1 VKGIILAGGH
11 GTRLYPMT
19 KVINKHL
26 LNVYDKPMIYYPI
39 QTLVDAGID
48 QIMVVTGG
56 NNAGSFLELLGNG
69 EEFGLEEMHYAYQ
82 KGAGGIADALSLA
95 RSFIGD
101 DKFVV
106 MLGDNIL
113 ENSIKPYVDNF
124 VRQKSGAKILL
135 KEVDDPQRFGVAS
148 IDKNKNVSKIVEKPE
163 HTDSSYAVIGV
174 YMYDGNVFDIIK
186 RQRASKRGEMEITDV
201 NNAYIKRGELT
212 SDVVDGWWTD
222 AGTVE
227 SLFKANLLL
236 GEKNE

>member
-1 VKGIILAGGH
+1 MKGIILAGGN

-39 QTLVDAGID
+39 QTLVDADID

-69 EEFGLEEMHYAYQ
+69 EEFGLKEMHYAYQ
-82 KGAGGIADALSLA
+82 KDAGGIAEALSMA
-95 RSFIGD
+95 RNFIGD

-106 MLGDNIL
+106 ILGDNIL
-113 ENSIKPYVDNF
+113 ENSIKSYVDKF
-124 VRQKSGAKILL
+124 REQGTGAKILL
-135 KEVDDPQRFGVAS
+135 TISENPERFGVADLEGDKVIS
-148 IDKNKNVSKIVEKPE
+148 IAEKPKQPK
-163 HTDSSYAVIGV
+163 SSNIVIGV
-174 YMYDGNVFDIIK
+174 YMYDKEVFNVIEK
-186 RQRASKRGEMEITDV
+186 QERSNRGELEITDV
-201 NNAYIKRGELT
+201 NNYYIDHGNLT
-212 SDVVDGWWTD
+212 SDFIEGWWTD

-236 GEKNE
+236 GEKSE

>member
-101 DKFVV
+101 DKFVL

-186 RQRASKRGEMEITDV
+186 RQLVSSRGEMEITDV

-212 SDVVDGWWTD
+212 SDVIDGWWTD

>member
-1 VKGIILAGGH
+1 MKGIILAGGS

-39 QTLVDAGID
+39 QTLVDADID

-69 EEFGLEEMHYAYQ
+69 EEFGLKEMHYAYQ
-82 KGAGGIADALSLA
+82 KDAGGIAEALLMA
-95 RSFIGD
+95 KNFIGD

-106 MLGDNIL
+106 ILGDNIL
-113 ENSIKPYVDNF
+113 ENSIKLYVDKF
-124 VRQKSGAKILL
+124 KEQEVGAKILL
-135 KEVDDPQRFGVAS
+135 TKSKNPERFGVAELDE
-148 IDKNKNVSKIVEKPE
+148 DKVINISEKP
-163 HTDSSYAVIGV
+163 DIPKSSNIVIGI
-174 YMYDGNVFDIIK
+174 YMYDKEVFDVIEK
-186 RQRASKRGEMEITDV
+186 QERSDRGELEITDV
-201 NNAYIKRGELT
+201 NNYYIAQGSLT
-212 SDVVDGWWTD
+212 SDFIDGWWTD

-227 SLFKANLLL
+227 SLLNANLLM